1 MSSRDKMIAY
11 SAGLL
16 LFRRKTRGLEVFL
29 IHPGG
34 PYWANKDVG
43 AWSIP
48 KGLVGPEEDRL
59 AAAKREFKEETGFE
73 VDGAFLEL
81 GMFRQPT
88 GKRLFVWAVEGDCEP
103 ARLVSNEFTMVW
115 PPNSTAIRSFP
126 EADRGEWFGLKEA
139 GKRILKGQRPIL
151 EKFTELIT

>member
-1 MSSRDKMIAY
+1 MVAY

-16 LFRRKTRGLEVFL
+16 LFRRKSRGLEVFL

-34 PYWANKDVG
+34 PYWVNKDVG

-151 EKFTELIT
+151 EKFTELIA